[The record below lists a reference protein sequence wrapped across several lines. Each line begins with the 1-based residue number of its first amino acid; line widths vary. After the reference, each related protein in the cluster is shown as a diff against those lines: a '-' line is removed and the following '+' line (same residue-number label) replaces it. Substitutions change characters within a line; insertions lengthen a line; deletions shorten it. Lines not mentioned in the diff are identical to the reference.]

1 MARILVWSDYED
13 AGVLI
18 KRVLEMRGHD
28 IRIFKQGD
36 EAFKY
41 LRLNRADLVILD
53 VNLRATDGVNR
64 LKTIKNKAISVP
76 VILCTACPTHTMEEL
91 SIQMGVHAFWKK
103 PMENADLGNKAGRAL
118 ARLSKCSKPS
128 GTTGFHIK
136 LKGPRFTGNISDSV
150 SW

>member
-1 MARILVWSDYED
+1 MAKILVWSDYED

-41 LRLNRADLVILD
+41 LRFNRADLVILD
-53 VNLRATDGVNR
+53 VNLSATDGVNR
-64 LKTIKNKAISVP
+64 VKTIKNKAISVP
-76 VILCTACPTHTMEEL
+76 VILCTACPTYTMEDL
-91 SIQMGVHAFWKK
+91 SIKMGVHEFWKK
-103 PMENADLGNKAGRAL
+103 PMENADLGDKADRAL
-118 ARLSKCSKPS
+118 AKLTKCSKLS
-128 GTTGFHIK
+128 GTTVFNIK
-136 LKGPRFTGNISDSV
+136 LKGSRFTGNTSDLV